1 MCDPEKIQR
10 AIGRVQGDHSRV
22 QRFYDIELTKVRG
35 GGKEKKWTLR
45 WCRKEQA
52 YAEESQLLGC
62 YVLRTNRKDLTGAKL
77 WQLYMTLTRAEDG
90 FKALKSNLGLRP
102 NHHQLETRVEAHVFI
117 TIVAY
122 HLLRF
127 IEYTLE
133 RHGDNRCRQTIKALL
148 ETHTYATVIMPTRS
162 GEVHRVRKAG
172 IPEHSHKQIYNLFQ
186 IDWKNLPVKKTVVRP
201 SRNVNL

>member
-1 MCDPEKIQR
+1 M
-10 AIGRVQGDHSRV
+10 
-22 QRFYDIELTKVRG
+22 
-35 GGKEKKWTLR
+35 
-45 WCRKEQA
+45 
-52 YAEESQLLGC
+52 
-62 YVLRTNRKDLTGAKL
+62 
-77 WQLYMTLTRAEDG
+77 TRAEDG
-90 FKALKSNLGLRP
+90 FKALKSDLGLRP

-117 TIVAY
+117 TILAY

-133 RHGDNRCRQTIKALL
+133 CQGDNRCWDTIKGLL

-201 SRNVNL
+201 SRNANL